1 MSSKTNG
8 KWIDRFS
15 MYTTR
20 HRVAVM
26 VFAIIVAV
34 IMGSG
39 IFRIKGEVLLEE
51 LLPYDH
57 QFLKIIIEFSEV
69 FGTGGS
75 AAIIMVQA
83 TDGDIFNTEFL
94 KKVQGIDREV
104 ADLRE
109 TYRSQTFS
117 IASRSMQVTRV
128 GGSGVIEFEP
138 LMHPDVPGTPQGLAA
153 LKKDIFS
160 DRGIR
165 GLVSEKGD
173 ITIVVTEFKPD
184 VNYERSAALL
194 NEIVATYSDENVRVE
209 TAGFP
214 VLMGWIYG
222 YKSQIIFVMA
232 VSTAL
237 ILLIIFIIFRNFSG
251 MAAPALFGVFST
263 ACGLGF
269 IGWTGINFSPL
280 LYVLAFLVGARMVSH
295 AVQVTHRYM
304 EELAER
310 EDRIEAC
317 YETMRRMIL
326 PNWAGVVTD
335 GAGFLIL
342 IMVKIALMQQVA
354 IFMSFWMFT
363 VAFCGPMTPIICS
376 FMPLRKA
383 SEEYMTCKVEM
394 GLWDRICMGS
404 ARFSVTRG
412 RFVVALV
419 CLAVLVFSA
428 FQTTQLQ
435 IGDPTPGTSL
445 FWPEH
450 PFNRTVAKINENL
463 NVSTDDLVLYF
474 KGNKEDSVYHP
485 EVFQTFEAFDRHMR
499 DALPDIYKS
508 SDSFGA
514 VMKTLHEVLRDGDMV
529 YHELPRSSSKMDNL
543 IGMARS
549 SVQTATLQLYF
560 DAKMQMS
567 QLSIYFTDHTS
578 TNLLRIRDAA
588 YDFFSDRPM
597 KIETGEF
604 LMAGGAVGMEMA
616 TNEEMKRT
624 HTNIDLMVLG
634 TILIICSLFYRSI
647 VAGLM
652 LTGPLVIGN
661 LVAFC
666 FMSLNDIGLSINT
679 LPVAAV
685 GVGVGVDF
693 AIYIYNRCKE
703 EFAVWPNQPGC
714 DPTGD
719 RWLDSILISVRTS
732 GKAVVFT
739 GLTMVLPILCWLF
752 LSDLKFQAQM
762 GLFLAMILTTNV
774 VLAMTLHPLMLY
786 VIKPGFIGKT
796 AENGEVGVETF
807 TAEEAM
813 N

>member
-1 MSSKTNG
+1 MKMSSKTNG
-8 KWIDRFS
+8 KLIDRFS
-15 MYTTR
+15 RFTTR

-26 VFAIIVAV
+26 VFAIIVAG

-39 IFRIKGEVLLEE
+39 IFKIKGEVLFEE

-57 QFLKIIIEFSEV
+57 PYLKIVFEFYDV

-83 TDGDIFNTEFL
+83 QDGDIFNPELL
-94 KKVQGIDREV
+94 KKVKNIDREV

-109 TYRSQTFS
+109 TYRTQTYS
-117 IASRSMQVTRV
+117 IASRSMQVSRISGT
-128 GGSGVIEFEP
+128 GVIAFEP
-138 LMHPDVPGTPQGLAA
+138 LMWPNVPETPQGLAA
-153 LKKDIFS
+153 LKKDLFS

-173 ITIVVTEFKPD
+173 ITIIATEFKPD
-184 VNYERSAALL
+184 VSYERSAALL
-194 NEIVATYSDENVRVE
+194 NGIVATYSDENARVE
-209 TAGFP
+209 VAGFP

-232 VSTAL
+232 VSTVL

-354 IFMSFWMFT
+354 IFMSFWMFS
-363 VAFCGPMTPIICS
+363 VAFCGPMVPIICS
-376 FMPLRKA
+376 FMPLRRA
-383 SEEYMTCKVEM
+383 SEAYLACKVKM

-412 RFVVALV
+412 KLVVALV
-419 CLAVLVFSA
+419 CLAVLGFSA
-428 FQTTQLQ
+428 FQMTQLK

-463 NVSTDDLVLYF
+463 AVSTDDLVLYF
-474 KGNKEDSVYHP
+474 KGNKKESVYDP
-485 EVFQTFEAFDRHMR
+485 EVFQTFEAFDRHMQN
-499 DALPDIYKS
+499 ALPDLYKT
-508 SDSFGA
+508 SDSFTT
-514 VMKTLHEVLRDGDMV
+514 VMKTVHQTSRDGDMV
-529 YHELPRSSSKMDNL
+529 YDELPRRAKDIDSL

-549 SVQTATLQLYF
+549 NVQTATLRLYF
-560 DAKMQMS
+560 DANMQMS

-597 KIETGEF
+597 KIEPGEF
-604 LMAGGAVGMEMA
+604 LLAGGVVGMEMA

-624 HTNIDLMVLG
+624 HTIIDLMVLG
-634 TILIICSLFYRSI
+634 TIFIICSLFYRSG

-666 FMSLNDIGLSINT
+666 FMALNDIGLSINT

-703 EFAVWPNQPGC
+703 EFALWPNQPGC

-719 RWLDSILISVRTS
+719 RWLDSILISIRTS

-786 VIKPGFIGKT
+786 VFKPGFIGKT
-796 AENGEVGVETF
+796 AENGEAV
-807 TAEEAM
+807 A
-813 N
+813 